1 MDVKFNADG
10 LVPVVTV
17 DAYTNEVLMQ
27 AYMNKEAWEKTLQTG
42 NAYYYSRSR
51 QTLWRKG
58 ESSGHTQKVTEVRL
72 DCDADCVLL
81 RVKQTGPACHT
92 GERSCFFQTVKTFEK
107 VPNVG
112 VLQRDIDVIA
122 DRRAH
127 PVQGSYTNYLLE
139 KGTEKICKKI
149 GEEAAETVI
158 AAMKG
163 DNSELACELSDL
175 LYHMFMLMN
184 ERGVSWQ
191 DVLSVLQTRG
201 ENERKRNY

>member
-163 DNSELACELSDL
+163 NNALI
-175 LYHMFMLMN
+175 Y
-184 ERGVSWQ
+184 
-191 DVLSVLQTRG
+191 
-201 ENERKRNY
+201 

>member
-1 MDVKFNADG
+1 M
-10 LVPVVTV
+10 
-17 DAYTNEVLMQ
+17 
-27 AYMNKEAWEKTLQTG
+27 
-42 NAYYYSRSR
+42 
-51 QTLWRKG
+51 WRKG

-175 LYHMFMLMN
+175 LYHMFVLMN